1 MKQLLVLRHAAT
13 QMSAAARGDRGR
25 DLTDEGCSDAKA
37 LGAFMKAEG
46 LIPDAIAC
54 SSADRTR
61 QTLDYLMAT
70 FGGNPRVQFED
81 ALYGA
86 DERTLLGTANGAP
99 ADVSS
104 FLIIAHNPGVH
115 GFIMELIS
123 EVSAGVEAEPLMQGY
138 PAGTLSVLT
147 FKSDDWRQVAPH
159 TGLLTCCKAPDE
171 L

>member
-13 QMSAAARGDRGR
+13 EMSAAARGDRGR
-25 DLTDEGCSDAKA
+25 RLTDEGCGDAKA
-37 LGAFMKAEG
+37 LGAFMKVEG
-46 LIPDAIAC
+46 LIPDMIAC

-61 QTLDYLMAT
+61 QTLDYLLPV
-70 FGGNPRVQFED
+70 FGAKPPVQFED

-99 ADVSS
+99 DDAGS

-123 EVSAGVEAEPLMQGY
+123 EVSPGVGAEPLMQGY
-138 PAGTLSVLT
+138 PAGTLSVLSFET
-147 FKSDDWRQVAPH
+147 DNWRDVAPH
-159 TGLLTCCKAPDE
+159 TGLLTCCKAPD
-171 L
+171 